1 MNAKVHVARTIAT
14 SFIFALVIT
23 FFLKPKIQLSVFADL
38 AIVLAI
44 EVVGFLI
51 SAWLTS
57 NKYGRPLVQILL
69 LSFLLAAFIVFLV
82 PAAGIG
88 FDALFLIVT
97 SIEVAGL
104 VFGYVLAR

>member
-14 SFIFALVIT
+14 SFIFAIVIT
-23 FFLKPKIQLSVFADL
+23 FFLKPEVKLSVFIDL
-38 AIVLAI
+38 AIVFVI
-44 EVVGFLI
+44 EIVGFLI

-57 NKYGRPLVQILL
+57 NKYGRPIVQILL

-82 PAAGIG
+82 PATDIG

-104 VFGYVLAR
+104 VFGYALAR